1 MKERKL
7 IKETTPRYFYKY
19 MLLSA
24 LVICT
29 IAACKKY
36 LPEERE
42 TVGGDS
48 QFVIGSYQPVLGRTT
63 FFTGNFFKGSTTY
76 PSDFKIVNARRR
88 NGDPAPEL
96 TDLFPV
102 KVWKESYTGFETSLA
117 EIESKRQIQYRPIF
131 EIGPHSGAL
140 TLWAEGRSNFLRP
153 QPDSG
158 YLFDVELSNSGGRRF
173 YRDLKLM
180 PFRERPYEPSNYN
193 VISGQP
199 SSNGVFPSVVS
210 SIKGVTSGRYLGGGD
225 VEVYIRK
232 LNNAATTGN
241 SITFKFLDT
250 LFNPIDPALF
260 SKTNWGE
267 LLHGFDMQK
276 TATAVTYK
284 VAFPVPL
291 IEMPTK
297 YTSVDGR
304 RAKVRFG
311 YSRIGFG
318 NQREEAELGLDFA
331 LYEPGDWEIVFA
343 FKRDNPKFS
352 ND

>member
-1 MKERKL
+1 MKTRKN
-7 IKETTPRYFYKY
+7 INPTTAFYFYRRM
-19 MLLSA
+19 MLCA
-24 LVICT
+24 LVVCT

-36 LPEERE
+36 LPKERE

-48 QFVIGSYQPVLGRTT
+48 QFVIDSYQPVLGRTT

-76 PSDFKIVNARRR
+76 PADFKIVNPRRR

-102 KVWKESYTGFETSLA
+102 KVWKAAYTGNESTLA
-117 EIESKRQIQYRPIF
+117 EIEAKREIQYRPIF
-131 EIGPHSGAL
+131 EIGPHSGAF
-140 TLWAEGRSNFLRP
+140 TLWSEGRSNFLRP

-193 VISGQP
+193 PISGQP
-199 SSNGVFPSVVS
+199 LSNGVNPSVIS
-210 SIKGVTSGRYLGGGD
+210 SIKGLSSGRYLGGGD
-225 VEVYIRK
+225 IEVYIRK
-232 LNNAATTGN
+232 LNAGTTAGN
-241 SITFKFLDT
+241 SISFKFLDT

-260 SKTNWGE
+260 ANTNWAE

-276 TATAVTYK
+276 TATGVTYK

-297 YTSVDGR
+297 YTSSDGR

-318 NQREEAELGLDFA
+318 NQREDAELGLDFA
-331 LYEPGDWEIVFA
+331 LYEAGDWEIVFA
-343 FKRDNPKFS
+343 FKKDNPKFI

>member
-1 MKERKL
+1 MKARKH
-7 IKETTPRYFYKY
+7 IKEATPLYFYKR
-19 MLLSA
+19 MLLFA
-24 LVICT
+24 LVVCT

-42 TVGGDS
+42 TVGADS
-48 QFVIGSYQPVLGRTT
+48 QFVIESYQPVLGRTT
-63 FFTGNFFKGSTTY
+63 FYTGNFFKGSTTF

-102 KVWKESYTGFETSLA
+102 KVWKGAYTGNETSLA
-117 EIESKRQIQYRPIF
+117 EIEAKREIQYRTIF
-131 EIGPHSGAL
+131 EIGPHSGAF

-173 YRDLKLM
+173 YKGLKLM
-180 PFRERPYEPSNYN
+180 PFRERPYEPSNFN
-193 VISGQP
+193 PISGQP
-199 SSNGVFPSVVS
+199 LSNGVNPSIVS
-210 SIKGVTSGRYLGGGD
+210 SIKGINTGRYLGGGD
-225 VEVYIRK
+225 VEVYIRR
-232 LNNAATTGN
+232 LNTSTAPGN

-250 LFNPIDPALF
+250 LFKPIDPALF
-260 SKTNWGE
+260 SKTNWAE

-284 VAFPVPL
+284 VAFPVPI
-291 IEMPTK
+291 IELPTK
-297 YTSVDGR
+297 YTSADGR
-304 RAKVRFG
+304 RAKVRFE

-318 NQREEAELGLDFA
+318 NQREDAVLGLDFA
-331 LYEPGDWEIVFA
+331 LYEAGDWEIVFA
-343 FKRDNPKFS
+343 FRKDNPKFT